1 MEIFLVPKHVVQMQ
15 YLMGKDE
22 LKVYTK
28 NFLKINENAKHEAR
42 LVYLYTSMYGWRY
55 GTLDE
60 LVSEPRLD
68 LVRALVHA

>member
-15 YLMGKDE
+15 YLMGKHE
-22 LKVYTK
+22 LKVYNKTK
-28 NFLKINENAKHEAR
+28 NFIKKLMKMQNMKQG
-42 LVYLYTSMYGWRY
+42 YLYTSMY

-68 LVRALVHA
+68 LAHGMRRCIW